1 MKTKVAIKYL
11 LSKIKLHIFFVFLGK
26 NLLTFFDAYDIINL
40 MTGYVILKDIS

>member
-1 MKTKVAIKYL
+1 MGCIIEYSPVQAPYIL
-11 LSKIKLHIFFVFLGK
+11 K